1 MLTVAFQVNR
11 ADAKFRVQSSID
23 KAPDKL
29 YFYLGRKSKL
39 VADSQALFY

>member
-23 KAPDKL
+23 KAPDKV
-29 YFYLGRKSKL
+29 YFYLSRKTKL